1 MSKVKQVIP
10 FNESRDNNL
19 QYNDNR
25 TVWEIVEIN
34 ESTVRR

>member
-10 FNESRDNNL
+10 FNESRNNNL
-19 QYNDNR
+19 HDNDNR